1 MDDREPSEAIR
12 RGDSFQIS
20 RGEVGDTTLELAE
33 ELCRRFRLTDGH
45 SRLEIEYLEGAYQV
59 AYRHERVPLAR
70 LAESYEPPR
79 EAAADATSG

>member
-1 MDDREPSEAIR
+1 MESDSDAIR

-20 RGEVGDTTLELAE
+20 RGDVDRTTLELTE
-33 ELCRRFRLTDGH
+33 ELCRRFQLTSGH
-45 SRLEIEYLEGAYQV
+45 SRIEIEYLEGAYQV

-79 EAAADATSG
+79 EAAAETSG